1 MDDKRRINVN
11 VDHSE
16 PVFFTDNV
24 TVWHNP
30 QKFVM
35 DFTNATPRFDKVGEE
50 NQQTIAVKH
59 KTLIMDPIL
68 AKIFLG
74 VLKDNIEKYE
84 KNINKIAMPKPS
96 KLKPVKPARLADA
109 ASKYIG

>member
-1 MDDKRRINVN
+1 MEDKRRVNVN

-24 TVWHNP
+24 TVWHSP
-30 QKFVM
+30 QKFVL
-35 DFTNATPRFDKVGEE
+35 DFTNAAPRFDKVGDE

-59 KTLIMDPIL
+59 KTLIMDPLL

-74 VLKDNIEKYE
+74 VLRDNLENYE
-84 KNINKIAMPKPS
+84 KNIGRITMPKPS
-96 KLKPVKPARLADA
+96 KSKQVKPSKLSES